1 MTLFVNAVV
10 VGIIIIELACS
21 LSLTITNNVIG
32 RPQRRSRLLTNT
44 LFHKRKRTHI
54 VAVYFL
60 QNNKNYNVERSSKL
74 KADTSSKG
82 SNSSP
87 EVE

>member
-10 VGIIIIELACS
+10 VGIIIIDLACS
-21 LSLTITNNVIG
+21 LSLTITNVIG

-54 VAVYFL
+54 IAVYFL